1 MSYSQDIEK
10 LSQSRQ
16 AYFSKHQEL
25 STRSEI
31 FEWVDRVLF
40 SNTFIQQNLAVNLLW
55 IFSKQRILTDNIKV
69 QLICEW
75 LYKYLKEPLH
85 NKEYEIVSGYVIVAV
100 EYLTKLLKELPS
112 IRTCLSNTERQA
124 VRDRLED
131 LKANDQIF
139 AFTETSQYQT
149 LFKLKAIPIVNS
161 FLENYERL
169 LELMTDHDRGANN
182 IESIMQYILT
192 IDDVVK
198 DSVGVLGLVDDLF
211 AMEQLDLKIGTDDP
225 AKIKW
230 LFEIN
235 FPDFQFPIIMDREG
249 NNLISKVDDL
259 VKTALFYDEENNFG
273 PKVFFLDEPG
283 PLCVLTSLLGCISK
297 LELQKANTQLPVT
310 QTLQPDQTYRLSKGN
325 ESITLIFGSVYQ
337 DDFYMFGGF
346 DRQGLK
352 WSDSITRKEL
362 NKCSIEP
369 TEDEPNSQ
377 RLKFTSFKEN
387 LSKNIHGL
395 FPFGLANN
403 LDLSFEKVFL
413 VDRKNKLDMYLSTEI
428 EGRSIEEWF
437 GRRAI
442 NTQGKETISHGL
454 LSDEPLITTAYNL
467 DSLMLYVS
475 DNDFSEDKFHSLNLI
490 SSGSIDNDI
499 EQLSRLAYKFNQS
512 FKTFNVFS
520 DQSSEYVEELFR
532 DENYQ
537 VFKEHRDL
545 TTAYVHP
552 PKDSLFENYL
562 SKVGAYPNVELVAV
576 EEPLLEEFFQLCNFQ
591 LGAQY
596 IVLKNLLFSVKRIFL
611 SRYAQLSSNAKEQ
624 LEIKLDDH
632 IARLKSYVH
641 AHENIEKIILFL
653 ESNREFVLEFQ
664 RSTFVYEH
672 YQDSPNTKILV
683 SGKEYESIRKKGWEE
698 NHITKLELKQ
708 LAQTETLVVP
718 AFIDRK
724 ITKNLINFPFAE
736 KIIFIASKYE
746 IENYLQHLVDD
757 RVAIETPVEDPPEVE
772 SSIDSFE
779 KIFIDIDLGSIAS
792 PSRSSEGAGQ
802 LYDSR
807 LFLLDNNTCLCLPR
821 NGHQIITH
829 DLINLLPEE
838 VAVKNIDPGDF
849 LIIPDTQNAT
859 LQDSIL
865 DLTVENIDAIRDQAS
880 LWKHMLADALNS
892 RSIVW
897 EDIHDALRDA
907 GEKRH
912 HQTILNWFRNPQL
925 IAPQHPEK
933 LFLVFTQIL
942 GLDSNALDECLA
954 NTKVLYRERNKV
966 MDNLAEYLKSATYDE
981 VKNTL
986 ELKIHNNKFIANI
999 YEALTFQ
1006 DTSVTFDELYRIK
1019 DLEDHFDGT

>member
-1 MSYSQDIEK
+1 
-10 LSQSRQ
+10 
-16 AYFSKHQEL
+16 
-25 STRSEI
+25 
-31 FEWVDRVLF
+31 
-40 SNTFIQQNLAVNLLW
+40 
-55 IFSKQRILTDNIKV
+55 
-69 QLICEW
+69 
-75 LYKYLKEPLH
+75 
-85 NKEYEIVSGYVIVAV
+85 
-100 EYLTKLLKELPS
+100 
-112 IRTCLSNTERQA
+112 
-124 VRDRLED
+124 
-131 LKANDQIF
+131 
-139 AFTETSQYQT
+139 
-149 LFKLKAIPIVNS
+149 
-161 FLENYERL
+161 
-169 LELMTDHDRGANN
+169 
-182 IESIMQYILT
+182 
-192 IDDVVK
+192 
-198 DSVGVLGLVDDLF
+198 
-211 AMEQLDLKIGTDDP
+211 
-225 AKIKW
+225 
-230 LFEIN
+230 
-235 FPDFQFPIIMDREG
+235 
-249 NNLISKVDDL
+249 
-259 VKTALFYDEENNFG
+259 
-273 PKVFFLDEPG
+273 
-283 PLCVLTSLLGCISK
+283 
-297 LELQKANTQLPVT
+297 
-310 QTLQPDQTYRLSKGN
+310 
-325 ESITLIFGSVYQ
+325 
-337 DDFYMFGGF
+337 MFGGF

-377 RLKFTSFKEN
+377 RSKFTSFKEN

-403 LDLSFEKVFL
+403 LDLSFEKFFWL
-413 VDRKNKLDMYLSTEI
+413 IERINWICISALRLKAGQLKNGL
-428 EGRSIEEWF
+428 EE
-437 GRRAI
+437 AI

-467 DSLMLYVS
+467 DSSMLYVS

-490 SSGSIDNDI
+490 SSGSIYNDI

-537 VFKEHRDL
+537 VFKEHRDI

-562 SKVGAYPNVELVAV
+562 SKVGAYRNVELVAV
-576 EEPLLEEFFQLCNFQ
+576 EEPLLEVFQLSNFQ

-792 PSRSSEGAGQ
+792 PSRSSEVQVSFTIVG
-802 LYDSR
+802 Y
-807 LFLLDNNTCLCLPR
+807 FYW
-821 NGHQIITH
+821 ITTH
-829 DLINLLPEE
+829 AFVYQEMDIKLLPM
-838 VAVKNIDPGDF
+838 I
-849 LIIPDTQNAT
+849 
-859 LQDSIL
+859 
-865 DLTVENIDAIRDQAS
+865 
-880 LWKHMLADALNS
+880 
-892 RSIVW
+892 
-897 EDIHDALRDA
+897 
-907 GEKRH
+907 
-912 HQTILNWFRNPQL
+912 
-925 IAPQHPEK
+925 
-933 LFLVFTQIL
+933 
-942 GLDSNALDECLA
+942 
-954 NTKVLYRERNKV
+954 
-966 MDNLAEYLKSATYDE
+966 
-981 VKNTL
+981 
-986 ELKIHNNKFIANI
+986 
-999 YEALTFQ
+999 
-1006 DTSVTFDELYRIK
+1006 
-1019 DLEDHFDGT
+1019 